1 MAYWLLKSEPQDYSY
16 AQLET
21 DGTGIWDGVSNPL
34 ALKHLRATLPGDL
47 ALFYHTGSQR
57 QVVGIAE
64 LISPPYPDP
73 NLNDPKRVVVDVRP
87 VRRLPQPVTLTQ
99 MKANGH
105 FEGFDLLRLSRLS
118 VVPVSPEHWRRI
130 LYLAGEWQSGQ
141 FYH

>member
-21 DGTGIWDGVSNPL
+21 DGRGIWDGVSNPL
-34 ALKHLRATLPGDL
+34 ALKHLRATIPGDL

-64 LISPPYPDP
+64 VISPPYPDP
-73 NLNDPKRVVVDVRP
+73 KLNDPKRVVVDVRP
-87 VRRLPQPVTLTQ
+87 VRRLPQPVTLTRI
-99 MKANGH
+99 KADGH

-130 LYLAGEWQSGQ
+130 LFLAGE
-141 FYH
+141 